1 MIIYHDLFGLLPE
14 KQGCFNIYKSIN
26 AIHPINELKD
36 RNHTFV
42 STEDGMAFDKNLHL
56 LIIKVFKKIILV
68 EICFPPFSVT
78 LTIGCHSPDHVV
90 LCPLY

>member
-56 LIIKVFKKIILV
+56 LIIKVFKKIQRTQHNMIRAMATY
-68 EICFPPFSVT
+68 SQ
-78 LTIGCHSPDHVV
+78 CHTKWGKTYFH
-90 LCPLY
+90 